1 MSKDV
6 GVVFNF
12 KALPVFVCQET
23 RVGCDSFFVFCL
35 CRFFFKIFCADLQME
50 ILEEYSDESAVLPLI
65 QGKII
70 GRVEK
75 VST

>member
-1 MSKDV
+1 
-6 GVVFNF
+6 
-12 KALPVFVCQET
+12 
-23 RVGCDSFFVFCL
+23 
-35 CRFFFKIFCADLQME
+35 ME

-75 VST
+75 ISA